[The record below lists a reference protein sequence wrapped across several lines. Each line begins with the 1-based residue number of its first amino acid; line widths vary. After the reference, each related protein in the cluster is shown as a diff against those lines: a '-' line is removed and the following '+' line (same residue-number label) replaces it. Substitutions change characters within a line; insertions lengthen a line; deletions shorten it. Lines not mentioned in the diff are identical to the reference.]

1 MQSSLR
7 QLPSRSMAC
16 AMESL
21 VYAPAGSAVIVVC
34 RCADVI
40 ERFDSSGDSRIH
52 QSECLSLCF
61 VCRLPGLVVPVGRGI
76 ELTID
81 RLALRNIGVRNWLFL
96 PEKSSMTMMTG
107 AE

>member
-1 MQSSLR
+1 MSSPCS
-7 QLPSRSMAC
+7 QVDDSYH
-16 AMESL
+16 L
-21 VYAPAGSAVIVVC
+21 VLWPVPWNPLCVRRAGSVVIVVC

-40 ERFDSSGDSRIH
+40 ERFDSSGDRRIH

-81 RLALRNIGVRNWLFL
+81 RLALRDIGVRNW
-96 PEKSSMTMMTG
+96 
-107 AE
+107 